1 MARLVVK
8 SGVHFKASEAKEMS
22 SRRKRAQTAFAV
34 RAGTQLSW
42 SKDMFVLIRGAMV
55 VTQVD
60 NFWRFQGILGD
71 QAKSDRISRY

>member
-1 MARLVVK
+1 
-8 SGVHFKASEAKEMS
+8 
-22 SRRKRAQTAFAV
+22 
-34 RAGTQLSW
+34 
-42 SKDMFVLIRGAMV
+42 MFVLIRGAMV